1 MWTAAAQAGRDPAQL
16 EYTRWV
22 SASISAAD
30 ADAHAALG
38 VTRLVAALGSPDLD
52 GQREEM
58 SALARSAS
66 ASAATLASCTREVTS
81 SWMGDAPA

>member
-1 MWTAAAQAGRDPAQL
+1 MRTAAAQAGRDPAQL

-22 SASISAAD
+22 SASISAAE

-38 VTRLVAALGSPDLD
+38 ATRLVAALGSPDLD

-58 SALARSAS
+58 SALAGR
-66 ASAATLASCTREVTS
+66 L
-81 SWMGDAPA
+81 GLG